1 MFVEQGVNLMND
13 KGTFAYIIPNNW
25 MTINTNKDFRKY
37 ILSKSS
43 IKITNFYKKVFENAD
58 VDSSILI
65 FANSDKRQYVTLFEV
80 LSLGDVSK
88 VKEITSDFLLSNKDY
103 VINIEL
109 FKNDNYYEIMSKM
122 ESNSILLKDISVVK
136 AGLKAYE
143 IGKGNPPQTEEMKKG
158 RCYHSIL
165 KKDNTY
171 YPYICGK
178 DVRRYLI
185 SWEKQ
190 EYLKYGDNLAA
201 PRGDWKLFSS
211 PRILVRQIQS
221 KLPYCINA
229 CYTDEIILND
239 INSMIIY
246 DIKCN
251 PLYLLAILNSKPES
265 FWFAHKFG
273 KLQRGLFPQFKV
285 NELSIFPIPHASNAQ
300 QEELSRLVMKLLSTK
315 KENISIDTSD
325 IETAIDLKVSEL
337 YDLTLEDIKIIN
349 KI

>member
-1 MFVEQGVNLMND
+1 MIEEYVIKELNGLKEENQRLRDEVNKLKNIKVASVEDEPV
-13 KGTFAYIIPNNW
+13 YIDL
-25 MTINTNKDFRKY
+25 K
-37 ILSKSS
+37 
-43 IKITNFYKKVFENAD
+43 
-58 VDSSILI
+58 
-65 FANSDKRQYVTLFEV
+65 
-80 LSLGDVSK
+80 
-88 VKEITSDFLLSNKDY
+88 NKDY

-109 FKNDNYYEIMSKM
+109 FKNDNYYEIMNKM

-211 PRILVRQIQS
+211 PRILVRQIPS